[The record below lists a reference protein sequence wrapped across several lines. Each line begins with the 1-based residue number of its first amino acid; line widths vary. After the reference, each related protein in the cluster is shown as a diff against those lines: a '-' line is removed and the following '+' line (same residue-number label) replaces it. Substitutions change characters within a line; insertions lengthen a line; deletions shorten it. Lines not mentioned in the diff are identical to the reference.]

1 MATIETNYLGDLRTE
16 AKHVQSQTKIITDA
30 PLDNQGK
37 GEAFSPTDLL
47 ASSLTSCMLTIMGI
61 SARAHHINLE
71 GVRADTT
78 KIMQSNPRKIAEIH
92 VQFYFPKETTYTDQE
107 KRLLQKAAE
116 TCPVHLS
123 LHPDIKKVIVFNW
136 SS

>member
-61 SARAHHINLE
+61 SARTHHINLE

-92 VQFYFPKETTYTDQE
+92 VQFYFPRESTYTDQE
-107 KRLLQKAAE
+107 KRMLQKAAE
-116 TCPVHLS
+116 TCPVYLS
-123 LHPDIKKVIVFNW
+123 LHPDIKKLIVFNW

>member
-1 MATIETNYLGDLRTE
+1 
-16 AKHVQSQTKIITDA
+16 
-30 PLDNQGK
+30 
-37 GEAFSPTDLL
+37 
-47 ASSLTSCMLTIMGI
+47 MGI
-61 SARAHHINLE
+61 SARAHRINLE
-71 GVRADTT
+71 GVHADTA

-107 KRLLQKAAE
+107 KRLLQTAAE
-116 TCPVHLS
+116 TCPVYLS

>member
-1 MATIETNYLGDLRTE
+1 MATIETHYLGDLRTE
-16 AKHVQSQTKIITDA
+16 AKHVQSQTRIITDA

-47 ASSLTSCMLTIMGI
+47 ASALTSCMLTIMGI
-61 SARAHHINLE
+61 SANAHHIILE
-71 GVRADTT
+71 GVRVDTT

-92 VQFYFPKETTYTDQE
+92 VQFYFPKGTTYTDQE
-107 KRLLQKAAE
+107 KRLLQTAAE
-116 TCPVHLS
+116 TCPVYLS